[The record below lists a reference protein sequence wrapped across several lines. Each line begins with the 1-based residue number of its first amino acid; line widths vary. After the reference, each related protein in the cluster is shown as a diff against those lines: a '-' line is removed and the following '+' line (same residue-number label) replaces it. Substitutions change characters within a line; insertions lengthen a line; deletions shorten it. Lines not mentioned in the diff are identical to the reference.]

1 MMKKF
6 RMLALSCLTT
16 VLAAFAATAGAA
28 DFPTKPV
35 EIIVP
40 WVAGGSTDLSARILG
55 RALEKKWKVPVRIV
69 NKPGGATI
77 PGVDEVMKSAPDGY
91 KVLWD
96 TNSSSSIIGATTP
109 DLPFNV
115 MDRTF
120 IAIVTESP
128 VYIAVATDSR
138 FKNLNEIVEF
148 IKADPTAVTWTS
160 LGGSS
165 SPDVGYRRLF
175 AAIGVD
181 ASKTRSV
188 MSRGGAEAAVQT
200 AGGHVMFGGATYSSY
215 SSLLAAGKLRL
226 IAGFAKRRSAI
237 LPNVPTTAE
246 LGYPN
251 TESVVFNGFS
261 GPPKMPKEVVDRYV
275 STIKEIVRDK
285 EVLAE
290 FAKLGLDLVD
300 SDPEKMRQA
309 IGEELDVVRKLFGR
323 PAK

>member
-1 MMKKF
+1 MTKNLWL
-6 RMLALSCLTT
+6 LALRTAIAPLWLFSGM
-16 VLAAFAATAGAA
+16 AAAA
-28 DFPTKPV
+28 DFPTKAV
-35 EIIVP
+35 EIVVP
-40 WVAGGSTDLSARILG
+40 WVAGGSTDLSARIIG
-55 RALEKKWKVPVRIV
+55 RAMEKRWKVPVRII

-77 PGVDEVMKSAPDGY
+77 PGVDEVMKSSPDGY
-91 KVLWD
+91 RVLWD

-138 FKNLNEIVEF
+138 FKNLGEIVEF
-148 IKADPTAVTWTS
+148 MKAEPTAVTWTS

-165 SPDVGYRRLF
+165 SPDVGFRRLF

-181 ASKTRSV
+181 ATKTRSV

-251 TESVVFNGFS
+251 TESAVFNGFS
-261 GPPKMPKEVVDRYV
+261 GPPKMSKDIVERYV
-275 STIKEIVRDK
+275 STIKDIVRDK

-290 FAKLGLDLVD
+290 FAKLGLDLVE
-300 SDPEKMRQA
+300 SDPDKMRQA
-309 IGEELDVVRKLFGR
+309 IGEELDVVKKLFAR
-323 PAK
+323 PLK

>member
-1 MMKKF
+1 MVKKL
-6 RMLALSCLTT
+6 RVLALSCLTT
-16 VLAAFAATAGAA
+16 VVWAFPATAGAA

-55 RALEKKWKVPVRIV
+55 RALEKRWKVPVRIV

-115 MDRTF
+115 MDRSF

-226 IAGFAKRRSAI
+226 IAGFAKRRSPI

-246 LGYPN
+246 LGYPT

-309 IGEELDVVRKLFGR
+309 ISEELEVVKKLFGR

>member
-1 MMKKF
+1 
-6 RMLALSCLTT
+6 
-16 VLAAFAATAGAA
+16 
-28 DFPTKPV
+28 
-35 EIIVP
+35 
-40 WVAGGSTDLSARILG
+40 
-55 RALEKKWKVPVRIV
+55 VPVRIV

-226 IAGFAKRRSAI
+226 IAGFAKRRSPI

-246 LGYPN
+246 LGYPT

-261 GPPKMPKEVVDRYV
+261 GPPKMPKEGVDRYV

-309 IGEELDVVRKLFGR
+309 ISEELEVVKKLFGR